1 MKIQRVQILHEFTGA
16 LIRFLLSLVI
26 LAECAYQSPVVPVE
40 FGVGVML

>member
-1 MKIQRVQILHEFTGA
+1 MKTLKA
-16 LIRFLLSLVI
+16 LIRTFICLAA